1 MKPNLQDFIAE
12 RAEYLAV
19 MYLTRRNDLVI
30 ERMKSADYG
39 FDILVTILR
48 DNLPTGRVFG
58 VEVKAKDTAISNLK
72 DISQSITQKTTEYLQ
87 NVPFPLCL
95 FLLTM
100 EDDQGY
106 YKWLNHVIA
115 DSSQV
120 SLQWHSLDENGIRQI
135 VDDVNAWYNA
145 KSNFAA

>member
-1 MKPNLQDFIAE
+1 MKQNLQNFIAE

-19 MYLTRRNDLVI
+19 MYLTRSNDLVI

-58 VEVKAKDTAISNLK
+58 VEVKAQDTAIRNLK
-72 DISQSITQKTTEYLQ
+72 DFSLSITQKTTEYLH
-87 NVPFPLCL
+87 NVPFPLFL
-95 FLLTM
+95 FLFTM
-100 EDDQGY
+100 EDDKGY

-115 DSSQV
+115 DSNQV

-135 VDDVNAWYNA
+135 VDDVNAWYDA
-145 KSNFAA
+145 KSHFAA